1 MTNLEIEKRLKESL
15 MSDSFIEK
23 VLFLHRTYNG
33 SLNEMILS
41 VRMNMKLFIDC
52 GYSVIESY
60 EILKEQRVIRCSDD
74 DSLTGFERNL
84 FKIIIECFT
93 EWSDKIIPYEF
104 LKDIKVV
111 NVSSIINQKRRRK
124 FGYKMCN

>member
-93 EWSDKIIPYEF
+93 DWSDEIIPYEF

-111 NVSSIINQKRRRK
+111 NVSSIKNQKRRKK
-124 FGYKMCN
+124 FGYKNV

>member
-23 VLFLHRTYNG
+23 VLFLHRNYNG
-33 SLNEMILS
+33 SLNQMILS

-52 GYSVIESY
+52 GYSVIKSY

-74 DSLTGFERNL
+74 NSLIGFERNL
-84 FKIIIECFT
+84 FKIIIECFS
-93 EWSDKIIPYEF
+93 EWRDEIMSYEL
-104 LKDIKVV
+104 LKQLNVV
-111 NVSSIINQKRRRK
+111 NVSPIKNQKRRRK
-124 FGYKMCN
+124 FGYKNV

>member
-93 EWSDKIIPYEF
+93 DWSDEIIP
-104 LKDIKVV
+104 
-111 NVSSIINQKRRRK
+111 
-124 FGYKMCN
+124 

>member
-41 VRMNMKLFIDC
+41 VKMNMKLFIDC
-52 GYSVIESY
+52 GYSVIKSY

-74 DSLTGFERNL
+74 NSLIGFERNL

-93 EWSDKIIPYEF
+93 NWRDEIMSYELVQHIKF
-104 LKDIKVV
+104 NKLKQI
-111 NVSSIINQKRRRK
+111 
-124 FGYKMCN
+124 

>member
-23 VLFLHRTYNG
+23 VLFLHRTYNS

-41 VRMNMKLFIDC
+41 VRMNMKQFIDC

-60 EILKEQRVIRCSDD
+60 EILKEQRIVRCSDD
-74 DSLTGFERNL
+74 DSLIGFERNL

-93 EWSDKIIPYEF
+93 EWRDEIMSYEL
-104 LKDIKVV
+104 LKQLNLV
-111 NVSSIINQKRRRK
+111 NVSSNKNQKRKRK
-124 FGYKMCN
+124 FGYKNV

>member
-23 VLFLHRTYNG
+23 VLFLHRNYNG
-33 SLNEMILS
+33 SLNQMILS

-52 GYSVIESY
+52 GYSVIKSY

-74 DSLTGFERNL
+74 NSLIGFERNL

-93 EWSDKIIPYEF
+93 DWSDEIMSYEL
-104 LKDIKVV
+104 LKQLEVV
-111 NVSSIINQKRRRK
+111 NVSSKKHKKGKWKLR
-124 FGYKMCN
+124 YKKNV